1 MNLHNKL
8 YIRTLINLI
17 MQIYLGIMDI
27 IEKYYLDPIRYGTGY
42 NVVNTLTYAVILI
55 IVAALLLKLII
66 KLKIKIDKKFIFAL
80 LPFMIFGGTTRALV
94 DGEILPHTPLLITP
108 GIYFTIA
115 ILTLC
120 CIAIGLFLRRKYDF
134 NRILLFSGSI
144 FAGVNIIL
152 VVINIE
158 TIKPLLIT
166 SGLVLIIMMPIYLFT
181 LKFKTFLNGNLYLIA
196 AHVFDASTTFTGIYF
211 YNYWEQH
218 VLPSFL
224 IGVTGAWIMF
234 PIKIF
239 IVILALYIAK
249 DVEDENVKNFLKLII
264 FILGIGPGTRNL
276 SRIIMGV

>member
-1 MNLHNKL
+1 M
-8 YIRTLINLI
+8 
-17 MQIYLGIMDI
+17 
-27 IEKYYLDPIRYGTGY
+27 
-42 NVVNTLTYAVILI
+42 
-55 IVAALLLKLII
+55 
-66 KLKIKIDKKFIFAL
+66 
-80 LPFMIFGGTTRALV
+80 
-94 DGEILPHTPLLITP
+94 
-108 GIYFTIA
+108 
-115 ILTLC
+115 LTLC

-181 LKFKTFLNGNLYLIA
+181 LKFETFLNGNLYLIA

>member
-1 MNLHNKL
+1 
-8 YIRTLINLI
+8 
-17 MQIYLGIMDI
+17 MQIYLGIKEI

-42 NVVNTLTYAVILI
+42 NIVNTLTYAIILV

-80 LPFMIFGGTTRALV
+80 FPFMVFGGTARALV
-94 DGEILPHTPLLITP
+94 DGEIFPRTPLLVTP
-108 GIYFTIA
+108 GIYLTVA

-120 CIAIGLFLRRKYDF
+120 CMTVGLFLRKKYDF
-134 NRILLFSGSI
+134 NKFLFFSGSI
-144 FAGVNIIL
+144 FASITTIL

-158 TIKPLLIT
+158 TITPLFIT
-166 SGLVLIIMMPIYLFT
+166 LGTFLGIMIPIYLFT
-181 LKFKTFLNGNLYLIA
+181 RKFETFLNGNLYLIA

-234 PIKIF
+234 PIKIA

-249 DVEDENVKNFLKLII
+249 DIEDDSTRNFLKLVI
-264 FILGIGPGTRNL
+264 FILGMGPGIRNL